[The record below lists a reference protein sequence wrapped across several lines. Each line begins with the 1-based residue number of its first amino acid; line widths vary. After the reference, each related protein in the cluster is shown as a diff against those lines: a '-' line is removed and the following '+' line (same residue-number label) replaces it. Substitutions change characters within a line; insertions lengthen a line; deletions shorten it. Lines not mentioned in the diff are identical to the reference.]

1 MKFGMSFAILVMH
14 FYRNKKVVVN
24 KLDYPSEEAFIRAA
38 KTIGCRVAMIKA
50 FAQVESGPHG
60 AFLDTGEPVIL
71 FERHKFHKFTNGRY
85 GGEYVKDP
93 EVPLEVAMISNP
105 KAGGYGS
112 VSIQHKKLHHASE
125 FDRDAALKSC
135 SWGLF
140 QIMGFNYALCGFDTL
155 QSFINA
161 MYNSVD
167 KHLEAFVQFILSNKH
182 LKQALIEEDCADAAR
197 IYNGPQ
203 YAKNKYDIKL
213 RKALDHFSSS

>member
-1 MKFGMSFAILVMH
+1 MPKT
-14 FYRNKKVVVN
+14 
-24 KLDYPSEEAFIRAA
+24 DYPSEESFTLAA
-38 KTIGCRVAMIKA
+38 KVLGCRAAMIKA

-105 KAGGYGS
+105 KAGGYGP
-112 VSIQHKKLHHASE
+112 VSIQHKKLHHASK

-140 QIMGFNYALCGFDTL
+140 QIMGFNYALCGFHTL
-155 QSFINA
+155 QDFINA
-161 MYNSVD
+161 MYESVD
-167 KHLEAFVQFILSNKH
+167 RHLEAFVSFILSQKK
-182 LKQALIEEDCADAAR
+182 LRQALVDEDCTLAAM

-203 YAKNKYDIKL
+203 YAKNKYDVKL
-213 RKALDHFSSS
+213 KKALDHFSDRSASY